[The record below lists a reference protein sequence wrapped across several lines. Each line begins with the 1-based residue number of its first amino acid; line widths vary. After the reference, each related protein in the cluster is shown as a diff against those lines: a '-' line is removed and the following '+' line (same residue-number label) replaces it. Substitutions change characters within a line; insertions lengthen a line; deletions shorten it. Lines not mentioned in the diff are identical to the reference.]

1 MRRRQQSSTESR
13 AVKPKKAMES
23 AISQKPARKS
33 VTGNKS
39 AGRLRLYDEIEI
51 AAMADDF
58 EGIFTIASSAK
69 RQDFVK
75 MLDRLESEG
84 HSGMV
89 MTRDILRDRR
99 LTHDQERAI
108 MILASFCI
116 GSMVRAENALP
127 YTFKALR
134 VDRNSVEYDDVDGYN
149 VTGDTVSMATSNIDQ
164 AATIAKL
171 QFLVNHVIETI
182 AANSVST
189 KRDCYYMLK
198 NQFQKYPW
206 MDLNG
211 QGESD
216 RLIDTLERI
225 IRMQRENLNIIADP
239 KGLIFGDI
247 TLVDEEGKEFNC
259 GEREQSITG
268 FAGQWEFK
276 SHRVKAVIAIE
287 KTGVFMDLK
296 KLKVA
301 EELNIGLI
309 HLGGQPARGCRAL
322 IKLLS
327 ENGIPIGVLTDLSPW
342 SGMIAKSVLSGSI
355 AAAHL
360 SGLHASR
367 AAFLGI
373 ESSDVDAWLKDVW
386 RSVQE
391 PLSANDA
398 TRARN
403 NLSLPYMQDDYWKG
417 ENSWF
422 MKNLRKT
429 ELEALGTAAGSPLK
443 KKEFYKRYLRAKLK
457 EKLRVKV

>member
-1 MRRRQQSSTESR
+1 MAMKKKLGAKA
-13 AVKPKKAMES
+13 AVRM
-23 AISQKPARKS
+23 
-33 VTGNKS
+33 
-39 AGRLRLYDEIEI
+39 RLYEEIEA

-58 EGIFTIASSAK
+58 EGLYEIASSAK
-69 RQDFVK
+69 RPDFIK
-75 MLDRLESEG
+75 MLDRLEEEG
-84 HSGMV
+84 HSSMA
-89 MTRDILRDRR
+89 MARDILRDRR
-99 LTHDQERAI
+99 LTRDQERAI
-108 MILASFCI
+108 MILSAYCL
-116 GSMVRAENALP
+116 GSMARVENALP
-127 YTFKALR
+127 YTFKALK
-134 VDRNSVEYDDVDGYN
+134 VDRSSVEYDDVDGYN
-149 VTGDTVSMATSNIDQ
+149 VTGDTVAMSTANIDQ

-171 QFLVNHVIETI
+171 QFLVNHAIETV

-198 NQFQKYPW
+198 NQFQRYPW
-206 MDLNG
+206 MDMNG

-239 KGLIFGDI
+239 KGLIYGDI
-247 TLVDEEGKEFNC
+247 TLVDEEGKEFSC
-259 GEREQSITG
+259 KEREQSITG
-268 FAGQWEFK
+268 LAGQWEVK
-276 SHRVKAVIAIE
+276 SYKVKAIIAIE

-296 KLKVA
+296 KLRVA
-301 EELNIGLI
+301 DELNIGLI

-327 ENGIPIGVLTDLSPW
+327 ERGIPIGVLTDLSPW

-373 ESSDVDAWLKDVW
+373 ESADVDAWLKDVW
-386 RSVQE
+386 KSVQE
-391 PLSANDA
+391 PLSGHDT
-398 TRARN
+398 TRAQN

-422 MKNLRKT
+422 LKAGKKT

-443 KKEFYKRYLRAKLK
+443 KKEFYKKYLRAKLK
-457 EKLRVKV
+457 EKLKVKV